1 MTYRYINVKHFKR
14 GASYNTGKPRMCI
27 RCRSLER
34 HRRKRAVI
42 TAIRVDGETK
52 RRFPVEYCQD
62 HIPVE
67 LR

>member
-1 MTYRYINVKHFKR
+1 MTYRYINVKVYKR
-14 GASYNTGKPRMCI
+14 GASYDTGKPRMCI
-27 RCRSLER
+27 RCAINGGRK
-34 HRRKRAVI
+34 KRAVI
-42 TAIRVDGETK
+42 TAIRVDGKTK